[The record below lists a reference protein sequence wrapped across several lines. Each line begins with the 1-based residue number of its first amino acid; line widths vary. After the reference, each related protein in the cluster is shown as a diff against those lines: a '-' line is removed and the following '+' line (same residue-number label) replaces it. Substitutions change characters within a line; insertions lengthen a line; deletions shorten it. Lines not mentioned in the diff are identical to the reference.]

1 MNSKINKT
9 LSKKQNFKKK
19 KIKVKKQQLC
29 DRINQ
34 CKSLEE
40 LKGWERTFSYHD
52 VLKDDQD
59 WDEGFFF
66 DLIEFKLR
74 RMRDYFWT
82 HNIVENEKQY
92 GDICNTLIKI
102 LHAGYK
108 TNIIKESDLNGIY
121 VNARNIHR
129 FFNPGQI
136 TFIANFKLNK
146 YYLPTI
152 REQKAKA
159 LFWKYL
165 EHHIEELWD

>member
-1 MNSKINKT
+1 MISKLKNK
-9 LSKKQNFKKK
+9 LSKKTRLN
-19 KIKVKKQQLC
+19 KIKQRLC

-40 LKGWERTFSYHD
+40 LKGWERTFSYHP
-52 VLKDDQD
+52 VLKDNQD

-66 DLIEFKLR
+66 NLIEFKLK
-74 RMRDYFWT
+74 RMREYFWT

-92 GDICNTLIKI
+92 GNICNRLIEI

-108 TNIIKESDLNGIY
+108 TNVITDDDLHNY
-121 VNARNIHR
+121 VNTRNVHR
-129 FFNPGQI
+129 FFSPDQLD
-136 TFIANFKLNK
+136 FILKKNLNK

-152 REQKAKA
+152 RERKASI

-165 EHHIEELWD
+165 SHKIEYLWD